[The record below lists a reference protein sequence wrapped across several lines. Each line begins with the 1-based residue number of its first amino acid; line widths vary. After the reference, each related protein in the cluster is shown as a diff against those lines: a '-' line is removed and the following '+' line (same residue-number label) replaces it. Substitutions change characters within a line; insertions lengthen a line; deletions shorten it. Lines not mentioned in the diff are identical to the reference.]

1 MITFIITTSLYIHP
15 KLLENINSMLVPH
28 LLQMRYIQY
37 IQSVPEIIHFAK
49 NLGARVIV
57 VENNGSRQTI
67 FDGMGC
73 EVLYTYSN
81 GLETKTKGTKEL
93 LDIWACINHFQIPDD
108 ELIVKVSGRYKI
120 DFEGNF
126 CKELKQYNP
135 ETTDCIIRYGW
146 YGDMENDKPHENC
159 LTGLIAMKCKYV
171 KAIRHEDKEL
181 ESVEWNWARTSLTI
195 DSSRV
200 IAIKGSI
207 GYRMC
212 EWNTFDYKDL

>member
-15 KLLENINSMLVPH
+15 SLLENINQMLVPH
-28 LLQMRYIQY
+28 LFQMRYKQY
-37 IQSVPEIIHFAK
+37 VDSVPKVIQFAK
-49 NLGARVIV
+49 ELGARVIV
-57 VENNGSRQTI
+57 VENNGPRETI

-73 EVLYTYSN
+73 EVLYTQHN
-81 GLETKTKGTKEL
+81 GLQTKTKGTKEL
-93 LDIWACINHFQIPDD
+93 LDIWACIRHFQIPDD

-135 ETTDCIIRYGW
+135 ETTDCILRYGW
-146 YGDMENDKPHENC
+146 YGEMEKEEPHENC

-171 KAIRHEDKEL
+171 KAIQHEDKEM
-181 ESVEWNWARTSLTI
+181 ESVEWNWARTSLTL
-195 DSSRV
+195 DPQRV
-200 IAIKGSI
+200 VAIKGSI
-207 GYRMC
+207 GYRMY